1 MAILTPVIK
10 GYQMTTK
17 TLTIEIEIPD
27 NIDSEIQLLE
37 YIRDSIQRVIE
48 RKRRKL

>member
-1 MAILTPVIK
+1 MA
-10 GYQMTTK
+10 TK

-48 RKRRKL
+48 RKQREL

>member
-1 MAILTPVIK
+1 MN
-10 GYQMTTK
+10 TK

-27 NIDSEIQLLE
+27 NIDFEIQLLE

-48 RKRRKL
+48 RKRREL